1 LIPRTKSVASRLT
14 DTGARHVT
22 SRSRLLAY
30 IYVVTCGAWLA
41 IGLIVCIG
49 LMFSRDPSSRSALQ
63 VVGGRFIAFSIFYFL
78 PGFLAGIG
86 LLRGK
91 QWARTV
97 LVVLS
102 LLVILLFP
110 VGTALGGFG
119 LWVLLGRDAKQ
130 VSATPSDAPQTM
142 QPVSSGRLALSAG
155 LSRHGPLLAVMAG
168 VAALFVVMI
177 GTGFRLT
184 HTPASPINNSAYFAA
199 IGVLV
204 LLAGVALTSDWFRTS
219 AAGGLSDHGFRGMS
233 FLDRQRLARRRRQ
246 VDAERRARLAVLAAD
261 PVRRKYVERI
271 QRGESWSDEQIE
283 YAEHPQRLA
292 TCVHLQ
298 PIEHELRATGIPVR
312 LVHGSKVSAR
322 CCVEPTA
329 LAAQFALPDS
339 VHYAEPT
346 FGGRSYEDA
355 PSAVIVCDQCH
366 STIHVVHRL
375 VADADTAWFP
385 SSASA
390 TGSPPPPVMDD
401 ITALKSRITQLA
413 REIDVPDHV
422 LPTFGYSEQN
432 GRPHIELRDGEFH
445 LVMEERGQEY
455 GRFTTTSLDDLLYRV
470 FRDATYSAAAA
481 RLRVSQLTSS
491 SRRAIFRDQVALLER
506 VNPEWAKR
514 REAEP

>member
-1 LIPRTKSVASRLT
+1 VTPRN
-14 DTGARHVT
+14 
-22 SRSRLLAY
+22 RLLAY
-30 IYVVTCGAWLA
+30 IYIVMCGAWLA
-41 IGLIVCIG
+41 IGIIVCLG
-49 LMFSRDPSSRSALQ
+49 LMFSRDPSSGSALQ
-63 VVGGRFIAFSIFYFL
+63 VVGGGFIAFSIFYFL

-97 LVVLS
+97 LVALS

-130 VSATPSDAPQTM
+130 VPQPLSDVSQTAR
-142 QPVSSGRLALSAG
+142 PVSSGTVPPSAG

-184 HTPASPINNSAYFAA
+184 HSPGSPINDSAYFAA
-199 IGVLV
+199 IGVLG
-204 LLAGVALTSDWFRTS
+204 LLAVVALRTNWFRS
-219 AAGGLSDHGFRGMS
+219 APAGSLSDHGFRGMS
-233 FLDRQRLARRRRQ
+233 FFDRQRLARRRRQ
-246 VDAERRARLAVLAAD
+246 ADAERRARLQRLAAD
-261 PVRRKYVERI
+261 PVRRKYVELI
-271 QRGESWSDEQIE
+271 ERGESWSDEQID

-298 PIEHELRATGIPVR
+298 PIEHELRATGIAVR
-312 LVHGSKVSAR
+312 LVQGSTVRAR
-322 CCVEPTA
+322 CCVNAAA
-329 LAAQFALPDS
+329 LSMRFALPDS

-355 PSAVIVCDQCH
+355 PSAVIVCDQCR
-366 STIHVVHRL
+366 STIDVVHRL
-375 VADADTAWFP
+375 VADPETPWFP
-385 SSASA
+385 PSNSAE
-390 TGSPPPPVMDD
+390 GLPPTPVMDD
-401 ITALKSRITQLA
+401 ITALKSRMVELA
-413 REIDVPDHV
+413 REIDVPDHL

-455 GRFTTTSLDDLLYRV
+455 GRFTTTSLDDLLYHV
-470 FRDATYSAAAA
+470 FRDATYSTAAA

-491 SRRAIFRDQVALLER
+491 SRRAILRSQIDLLER